1 MEITVVEHGTGVVVI
16 SPQGTLDSHTAPEL
30 RTCVDQAIDGGTTRV
45 VIDLREVPFLDS
57 AGLAVLVATQ
67 RRAREAGGGVVLTWP
82 RDESV
87 QRILRL
93 TRFDRVF
100 QITLSVDEAVES
112 F

>member
-1 MEITVVEHGTGVVVI
+1 MEITVVEHGNEIVVV
-16 SPQGTLDSHTAPEL
+16 SPQGTLDSHTVPEL
-30 RTCVDQAIDGGTTRV
+30 RTCIDQLIDGGTTRV
-45 VIDLREVPFLDS
+45 VLDLQEVPFLDS

-82 RDESV
+82 RDEAV

-100 QITLSVDEAVES
+100 QISPTVDEAIANV
-112 F
+112 